1 MTTTPPSASTAPP
14 AGSGPGAPA
23 DGGQPEPAGVDGAAQ
38 IAAAQK
44 MLTAAIEAGLA
55 FLRKADPDA
64 AADVDALRRRE
75 LTRPSI
81 TVVGETKRGKSSLVN
96 MLMGVPDL
104 SPVDAAVAT
113 ASYLEFTHS
122 TTHGARAWV
131 PGREE
136 PVTVDLRELR
146 DWGTVLGRLPDGM
159 RPPRRIEVRHSAPLL
174 QYLTLVDTPGVGGLD
189 SLHAE
194 VALDAVERATALLFV
209 VDASAP
215 FAKPELDFLIEASK
229 RVNFVLFALTKTDA
243 YPGWRTI
250 LSDDRGQ
257 LQAHAPRFGTAPWFP
272 VSARLAELAQTMPAE
287 AAAELI
293 RESRIAEVQHALIE
307 LAAKGHV
314 LQLANVLRAVR
325 SEIVRLDQEISDRMR
340 STDPDP
346 ADIQKAKD
354 ERAAVATRKR
364 TDSKHWSLAL
374 NTETQRARVEATTR
388 LRNYATQLQES
399 FSNRIEK
406 GEGDLKNLPQEV
418 DRALYA
424 LSVRLSHDLEFRFR
438 KVGERVL
445 AQVFSAQ
452 ELQHVLRQLNA
463 RLRHALSTKPRR
475 DGGGDNGMVVMSS
488 AGMVMMGTNAARMGA
503 GAFGMTAAAAGGLAI
518 PVIGLGLGL
527 AAGAYMVWKRKSMT
541 DKQQAKTWLREV
553 LGEARAALSDEI
565 MHRFTDLQYALT
577 LALDE
582 AIERRLAQLDAHI
595 AEIDKAM
602 AEDKAERG
610 KRKANLAQEREVLR
624 ARIKQVD
631 EVLIRIR
638 QLLPAAPVET
648 QG

>member
-1 MTTTPPSASTAPP
+1 MTSTTEPSSPATQGEQKKAPDP
-14 AGSGPGAPA
+14 AQVA
-23 DGGQPEPAGVDGAAQ
+23 AAQ
-38 IAAAQK
+38 NAAAQK
-44 MLTAAIEAGLA
+44 LMRQAVDGGLA
-55 FLRKADPDA
+55 FLRKVDPDA
-64 AADVDALRRRE
+64 AADLDAMRRRE
-75 LTRPSI
+75 LSRPAI

-96 MLMGVPDL
+96 MLIGVPNL

-122 TTHGARAWV
+122 TSHGARAWL
-131 PGREE
+131 PGRED
-136 PVTVDLRELR
+136 PVALGLGDLR
-146 DWGTVLGRLPDGM
+146 DWGTVLGHMPDGM
-159 RPPRRIEVRHSAPLL
+159 RPPRRIEVHHSAPLL

-229 RVNFVLFALTKTDA
+229 RVNFVLFALTKCDA

-250 LSDDRGQ
+250 LADDRGQ
-257 LQAHAPRFGTAPWFP
+257 LQAHAPRFGSAPWFP
-272 VSARLAELAQTMPAE
+272 VSARLAELALTMPPE
-287 AAAELI
+287 AATELI

-307 LAAKGHV
+307 LAAKGHL
-314 LQLANVLRAVR
+314 LQLANVLRAIR
-325 SEIVRLDQEISDRMR
+325 SEIIRLDQSIGDRMKA
-340 STDPDP
+340 TDPDP
-346 ADIQKAKD
+346 AEVQRAKD
-354 ERAAVATRKR
+354 ERAQVATRKR
-364 TDSKHWSLAL
+364 TESRQWSLAL

-388 LRNYATQLQES
+388 LRNYVTQLQET
-399 FSNRIEK
+399 FMERIDK
-406 GEGDLKNLPQEV
+406 GDELKNLPQDV

-438 KVGERVL
+438 KVGERAL
-445 AQVFSAQ
+445 AQVFSQ
-452 ELQHVLRQLNA
+452 HELQHVLRQLNA
-463 RLRHALSTKPRR
+463 RLRHALGTKPRR
-475 DGGGDNGMVVMSS
+475 DGGGDNGMVVVSS

-503 GAFGMTAAAAGGLAI
+503 QAVLGAGALAGAGAMGLVI
-518 PVIGLGLGL
+518 PVVGLGLGL
-527 AAGAYMVWKRKSMT
+527 AAGAYMIFKRKSMT
-541 DKQQAKTWLREV
+541 DKQQARTWLREV

-582 AIERRLAQLDAHI
+582 AIERRLQQLDAHI

-602 AEDKAERG
+602 AEDKAERA
-610 KRKANLAQEREVLR
+610 KKKASLAQEREALR

-631 EVLIRIR
+631 EVLVRVR
-638 QLLPAAPVET
+638 QLLPAAPADLQ

>member
-1 MTTTPPSASTAPP
+1 MTTTQPSPPTADPGSPATAPAGASAP
-14 AGSGPGAPA
+14 AGGAGA
-23 DGGQPEPAGVDGAAQ
+23 DAAAQ
-38 IAAAQK
+38 IAGAQK
-44 MLTAAIEAGLA
+44 MLTAAVDAGLA

-64 AADVDALRRRE
+64 AADIDALRRRE
-75 LTRPSI
+75 LSRPAI
-81 TVVGETKRGKSSLVN
+81 AVVGETKRGKSSLVN
-96 MLMGVPDL
+96 MLIGVPNL

-113 ASYLEFTHS
+113 ASYLEFIHS
-122 TTHGARAWV
+122 TTHGARAWI
-131 PGREE
+131 PGRED
-136 PVTVDLRELR
+136 PVPLELRDLR
-146 DWGTVLGRLPDGM
+146 DWGTVLGRLPEGL
-159 RPPRRIEVRHSAPLL
+159 RPPRRIEVSHSAPLL

-229 RVNFVLFALTKTDA
+229 RVNFVLFALTKSDA

-250 LSDDRGQ
+250 LADDRGQ

-287 AAAELI
+287 ASAELI
-293 RESRIAEVQHALIE
+293 RESRIAELQHALID
-307 LAAKGHV
+307 LAGKGHV
-314 LQLANVLRAVR
+314 LQLANILRAVR
-325 SEIVRLDQEISDRMR
+325 SEIVRMDQEIGDRMR

-346 ADIQKAKD
+346 ADAQRAKD
-354 ERAAVATRKR
+354 ERTAVAARKR
-364 TDSKHWSLAL
+364 TESKHWSLAL
-374 NTETQRARVEATTR
+374 NTETQRARMEATTR
-388 LRNYATQLQES
+388 LRNYATQLQET
-399 FSNRIEK
+399 FMNRIDK
-406 GEGDLKNLPQEV
+406 GDSNDLKNMPQEV
-418 DRALYA
+418 DRALAA

-445 AQVFSAQ
+445 AQVFTPQ

-463 RLRHALSTKPRR
+463 RLRHALTTKPRR
-475 DGGGDNGMVVMSS
+475 DAGGDNGMVVMGS
-488 AGMVMMGTNAARMGA
+488 AGMVMMGRG
-503 GAFGMTAAAAGGLAI
+503 AAAAGASLLGVAAGSVVI

-527 AAGAYMVWKRKSMT
+527 AAGAYMVFKRKSMT
-541 DKQQAKTWLREV
+541 DKQHARTWLREV

-595 AEIDKAM
+595 AEIDKALV
-602 AEDKAERG
+602 EDKAERS
-610 KRKANLAQEREVLR
+610 KRKTTLAQEREAMR

-631 EVLIRIR
+631 EVLVRIR
-638 QLLPAAPVET
+638 QLLPVAPAEA
-648 QG
+648 